1 MPTGPNGV
9 FTLVPSY
16 RATSGQTIRTEQHN
30 PPLEDIA
37 QGLTDRMMRNG
48 TTPMTANLPMGGRK
62 VTNMAPATAAGDAVT
77 FGQLAGMIV
86 MWSGSAASIPAGW
99 SLCDGTNGTPD
110 LRDRFIVGAGM
121 SYAVGATGGAATVT
135 LNVNQT
141 PEHIHNLSGATSSVG
156 DHSHL
161 TDGTAAGSNG
171 NSEVFAGRFGG
182 GNSVSSGLYQRPTL
196 PAGAHSHTF
205 SGTTSSVG
213 SNQAHENRP
222 PYYALCFIR
231 KN

>member
-62 VTNMAPATAAGDAVT
+62 VTGMAPATAAGDAVN
-77 FGQLAGMIV
+77 FGQLAGIVV

-110 LRDRFIVGAGM
+110 LRGRFIVGAGG
-121 SYAVGATGGAATVT
+121 SYAVAATGGAETVT
-135 LNVNQT
+135 L
-141 PEHIHNLSGATSSVG
+141 
-156 DHSHL
+156 
-161 TDGTAAGSNG
+161 TAAQMP
-171 NSEVFAGRFGG
+171 V
-182 GNSVSSGLYQRPTL
+182 
-196 PAGAHSHTF
+196 HSHT
-205 SGTTSSVG
+205 GTTSSAGEHTHAGGGVLAGVFNEVG
-213 SNQAHENRP
+213 TPAENANLINSATGSAGAHTHTFTTNNAGSGEAHENRP